1 MSEIETLSLLFDS
14 AWYLATYQDVAAANC
29 DPLEHYLA
37 FGYKEGRN
45 PNRFFDT
52 SFYLTTYPDLVS
64 CHLNPFVHYILY
76 GASEGRLPRP
86 PHQPPLPAITFD
98 IFLQEEENQ
107 AAEEEVLEEEYT
119 EAKFSKDI
127 ESAIKKVKENA
138 EEEFVAPPLKEIMK
152 KEVKPKIETNK
163 KTVRKPAPQTKAS
176 ALAQKRKKSIKA

>member
-37 FGYKEGRN
+37 FGYKERRN

-52 SFYLTTYPDLVS
+52 DFYLTTYPDIVS

-86 PHQPPLPAITFD
+86 SHQPPQPAIIFD
-98 IFLQEEENQ
+98 IFLQDENKDL
-107 AAEEEVLEEEYT
+107 ETELVEEEYSET
-119 EAKFSKDI
+119 ELSQDI
-127 ESAIKKVKENA
+127 ESTKE
-138 EEEFVAPPLKEIMK
+138 ELVAPDLKEIIK
-152 KEVKPKIETNK
+152 KEAKPKTETSK
-163 KTVRKPAPQTKAS
+163 KSVRKPAPQTKAA
-176 ALAQKRKKSIKA
+176 ALAQKRKKAIKV